1 MVSPDFLASS
11 YIASEELPKLLDASA
26 CDGLTTFWIAV
37 RPSAYRQSPI
47 ARFQAAQSPDK
58 PLSRMR
64 GAARDEAFVKIGEK
78 LARVLGVWRRVTL
91 LTGR

>member
-11 YIASEELPKLLDASA
+11 YIATEELPKMLDASA
-26 CDGLTTFWIAV
+26 SDGLTIFWIPV

-58 PLSRMR
+58 PLSSLR
-64 GAARDEAFVKIGEK
+64 GAARDKAFVKIGEK
-78 LARVLGVWRRVTL
+78 LAKVLGV
-91 LTGR
+91 GEE